1 MIKKALISLGCYLPI
16 TWWTARARP
25 PPCRRSQRAV
35 CQDVSAK
42 PSAPRDKAHGTAQT
56 LTYSVPKGMH
66 WWPPCPSSQA
76 LSSDKTKQSAA
87 TDHHFPIFSP
97 NFAQLSKLSLGIK
110 EFSSDTHDQPNQQSP
125 VFRPPGSHCDTMAP
139 FGSN

>member
-42 PSAPRDKAHGTAQT
+42 PSAPRDKSPRDGTSPDLLRAQADALVAT
-56 LTYSVPKGMH
+56 LPLLPG
-66 WWPPCPSSQA
+66 
-76 LSSDKTKQSAA
+76 
-87 TDHHFPIFSP
+87 PIF
-97 NFAQLSKLSLGIK
+97 
-110 EFSSDTHDQPNQQSP
+110 
-125 VFRPPGSHCDTMAP
+125 R
-139 FGSN
+139 